1 MFLAV
6 FAAGL
11 WADSSALLADSA
23 DNLGDALVYVISLY
37 VAYRSLRWRAGA
49 AFMKGLVQLA
59 FGLGINIG
67 VVIKMLG
74 QPNRLGS
81 RSWPSLR
88 DPGRQSS
95 LSGVAAA
102 PSWRR
107 REQRS
112 VWLCSSNDVTGNLA
126 VIVSGAA
133 VWLTGNFWP
142 HLIVAALLATVFLH
156 TSYEYCGTQCI
167 PGAQAPTDAR
177 QPGALDNMRY
187 GDIIANARQPGAAV
201 FRT

>member
-49 AFMKGLVQLA
+49 AFIKGLVQLA
-59 FGLGINIG
+59 FGLGIIIG

-81 RSWPSLR
+81 RSWPSL
-88 DPGRQSS
+88 P
-95 LSGVAAA
+95 
-102 PSWRR
+102 
-107 REQRS
+107 
-112 VWLCSSNDVTGNLA
+112 
-126 VIVSGAA
+126 
-133 VWLTGNFWP
+133 
-142 HLIVAALLATVFLH
+142 
-156 TSYEYCGTQCI
+156 
-167 PGAQAPTDAR
+167 
-177 QPGALDNMRY
+177 
-187 GDIIANARQPGAAV
+187 
-201 FRT
+201 